1 MKIHLP
7 ISDLSVG
14 WLLVLTDII
23 WKVTIE
29 WYAGN
34 VMCKLVK
41 FFQCYA
47 TYGATYALVA
57 LSIDRFDA
65 ITRPLSMGGV
75 GMLF

>member
-1 MKIHLP
+1 
-7 ISDLSVG
+7 
-14 WLLVLTDII
+14 
-23 WKVTIE
+23 
-29 WYAGN
+29 
-34 VMCKLVK
+34 MCKLVK

-75 GMLF
+75 GRLFLLSSWGSTTAESGAKIKLEKHIKPFTP